1 MQRAPRVGDST
12 RQERTDYV
20 SGRFPCIG
28 DCDLCG
34 NCATFHGREP
44 LLAFADYLSV
54 EAEFDEVL
62 ARYRRAR

>member
-1 MQRAPRVGDST
+1 M
-12 RQERTDYV
+12 DYV

-44 LLAFADYLSV
+44 LLAFADYLSG